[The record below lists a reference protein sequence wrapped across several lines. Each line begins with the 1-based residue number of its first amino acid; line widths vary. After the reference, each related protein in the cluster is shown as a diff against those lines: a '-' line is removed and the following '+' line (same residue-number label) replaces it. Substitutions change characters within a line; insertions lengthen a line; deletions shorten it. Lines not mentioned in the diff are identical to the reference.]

1 MSHEHLG
8 SRWYKFDFHTH
19 TPASSDYKKPTENET
34 DWLKA
39 LMAGKIDCVAITD
52 HVSGEWVDRLKATY
66 AEFDQTAEWYRP
78 ICLFPGCE
86 ITVSTGQSRVHI
98 LAVFDP
104 SCNSAKISAVLGQ
117 CGITEGH
124 GDAEQTCATESVDNV
139 IDIVKS
145 AGGVAIPAH
154 IDGPK
159 GLLNGITNTNQEIE
173 SWLGKIEAAEFVN
186 LAFLDGVNT
195 ELAKA
200 CEHLAKLQCSDAHE
214 CSRLGKKFSWIKMS
228 KPSIA
233 GLKLALHDHS
243 FCLDNSEEDPN
254 TVPNLF
260 LSQLSISQMNH
271 CGRIPGQPAEFKLH
285 PLFNAIIGGRGS
297 GKSTFIESV
306 RLALGR
312 ENEASDL
319 KQIQAEITSFK
330 IGVTKQ
336 DTHIC
341 VDLTRRNERYKSVWE
356 YGTLPYIQKYQENNW
371 VLDNGNPE
379 ERFHVSLYSQK
390 QINALAS
397 NANSLLE
404 IIDRSIEVNFASWKH
419 DYDTELDNF
428 LALSRDV
435 RQINL
440 RLNSKGTL
448 QGQLDDL
455 NSDIDS
461 FEQGGHKDVFNA
473 YQKLVTERQVIN
485 KAAELNDLS
494 DAIYKAINTDFSEMK
509 LVEEGGDKP
518 AYIVELEAIQQTFTS
533 KLVQVQAD
541 LTTLMQTVKDA
552 EESRNQE
559 IEASTWFIQGSS
571 TEENYNQVV
580 TEYESRG
587 EELNPEQY
595 EAWLS
600 SRNDLNEKI
609 AALNDVE
616 SQLVVKKQLRSSSLR
631 KLYLYRRTLQK
642 NRQKF
647 IRNVIGNNKY
657 VRMSLIPF
665 SNKVGVEQQFRNN
678 IGVEASF
685 STSIYQDDQTESLLY
700 PLISNDDNFEN
711 DNFKAK
717 VRYAEKAKEAVVN
730 LALGNAVE
738 DYRIDTRLN
747 TALAQ
752 KFERQPETTDRLM
765 AWWPDDHLVVEYA
778 KDIERGKFEN
788 IEKGSAGQ
796 KAAAILAFLLSHGN
810 NPIIVDQPE
819 DDLDN
824 ALIYQ
829 LIVSQIHENKKRRQI
844 IMVTHN
850 PNIVVNGDAE
860 YVNVLEFRGGQVQ
873 VLDAGGLCEQSV
885 RDHVCDILEG
895 GAIAFDKR
903 YKRLRDI

>member
-1 MSHEHLG
+1 MSNEHLG

-19 TPASSDYKKPTENET
+19 TPASSDYKKPAETEM

-39 LMAGKIDCVAITD
+39 LMAEKIDCVAIAD

-66 AEFDQTAEWYRP
+66 AEFDHTAEWYRP
-78 ICLFPGCE
+78 ICLFPACE
-86 ITVSTGQSRVHI
+86 ITVSTGQTRVHI
-98 LAVFDP
+98 LAIFDP

-145 AGGVAIPAH
+145 ASGVAIPAH
-154 IDGPK
+154 IDRSK

-173 SWLGKIEAAEFVN
+173 SWLNKIEAAEFIN
-186 LAFLDGVNT
+186 LNFLDGVNP
-195 ELAKA
+195 ELKKA
-200 CEHLAKLQCSDAHE
+200 CEHLAKIQGSDAHE
-214 CSRLGKKFSWIKMS
+214 CSRLGKKSSWIKMS

-243 FCLDNSEEDPN
+243 FCVDNSEEDPN
-254 TVPNLF
+254 TVPDLF

-271 CGRIPGQPAEFKLH
+271 CGRIPGRPAEFKLH

-312 ENEASDL
+312 EDEASNL
-319 KQIQAEITSFK
+319 TQVQAEITSFK
-330 IGVTKQ
+330 KGVTKQ
-336 DTHIC
+336 DTRIC
-341 VDLTRRNERYKSVWE
+341 VDLNRRNESYKSVWE
-356 YGTLPYIQKYQENNW
+356 HGSPPYIQKYQENNW
-371 VLDNGNPE
+371 ELDNGKPE

-435 RQINL
+435 RQINM
-440 RLNSKGTL
+440 RLDSRGTL

-461 FEQGGHKDVFNA
+461 FEQGGHKDVFNS
-473 YQKLVTERQVIN
+473 YQKLVTERQTIN
-485 KAAELNDLS
+485 KAAELNELIDTI
-494 DAIYKAINTDFSEMK
+494 DKAIYTDFSEMK
-509 LVEEGGDKP
+509 LGEEDSDK
-518 AYIVELEAIQQTFTS
+518 ATYIVELEAIQQTFTN
-533 KLVQVQAD
+533 KLVQVQAE
-541 LTTLMQTVKDA
+541 LTTIVQTVKEA
-552 EESRNQE
+552 EESRKQE
-559 IEASTWFIQGSS
+559 VEASTWFIQGAA

-580 TEYESRG
+580 AEYASRG

-600 SRNDLNEKI
+600 QRNVLNDKI
-609 AALNDVE
+609 EALNDVE
-616 SQLVVKKQLRSSSLR
+616 VQLTKKIKLRSNSLI
-631 KLYLYRRTLQK
+631 KLYLHRRKLQK

-647 IRNVIGNNKY
+647 IRNVIGHNKY
-657 VRMSLIPF
+657 VRMNLLPF
-665 SNKVGVEQQFRNN
+665 SSKIGVEQQFRNN
-678 IGVEASF
+678 IGVETSF
-685 STSIYQDDQTESLLY
+685 ATSIYQDDQTESLLY

-711 DNFKAK
+711 DSFKSK
-717 VRYAEKAKEAVVN
+717 VRYTEKAKQAVVD
-730 LALGNAVE
+730 LALGNVVE
-738 DYRIDTRLN
+738 GYRIDTRLN
-747 TALAQ
+747 SALAQ

-765 AWWPDDHLVVEYA
+765 AWWPEDHLVVEYS
-778 KDIERGKFEN
+778 KDIERGEFEN

-860 YVNVLEFRGGQVQ
+860 YVNVLHFRRGQVE
-873 VLDAGGLCEQSV
+873 VLDSGGLCEQSV
-885 RDHVCDILEG
+885 RDHVCDIMEG
-895 GAIAFDKR
+895 GAVAFDKR

>member
-1 MSHEHLG
+1 MSNEHLG

-19 TPASSDYKKPTENET
+19 TPASSDYKKPAESET

-39 LMAGKIDCVAITD
+39 LMAEKIDCVAIAD

-66 AEFDQTAEWYRP
+66 AEFDHTAEWYRP
-78 ICLFPGCE
+78 ICLFPACE
-86 ITVSTGQSRVHI
+86 ITVSTGQTRVHI
-98 LAVFDP
+98 LAIFDP

-145 AGGVAIPAH
+145 ASGVAIPAH
-154 IDGPK
+154 IDRSK

-173 SWLGKIEAAEFVN
+173 SWLNKIEAAEFIN
-186 LAFLDGVNT
+186 LNFLDGVNP
-195 ELAKA
+195 ELKKA
-200 CEHLAKLQCSDAHE
+200 CEHLAKIQGSDAHE
-214 CSRLGKKFSWIKMS
+214 CSRLGKKSSWIKMS

-243 FCLDNSEEDPN
+243 FCVDNSEEDPN
-254 TVPNLF
+254 TVPDLF

-312 ENEASDL
+312 ENEISDL
-319 KQIQAEITSFK
+319 TQIQAEVSSFK
-330 IGVTKQ
+330 NGVTKQ
-336 DTHIC
+336 DTRIC
-341 VDLTRRNERYKSVWE
+341 VDLNRRGESYQSVWE
-356 YGTLPYIQKYQENNW
+356 HGIQPYIQKYQDNHW
-371 VLDNGNPE
+371 AVDNGKPE

-404 IIDRSIEVNFASWKH
+404 IIDRSIEVNFTSWKH

-440 RLNSKGTL
+440 RLDSKGTL

-485 KAAELNDLS
+485 KAAEITDLT
-494 DAIYKAINTDFSEMK
+494 DAIDKAINSNFTEMK
-509 LVEEGGDKP
+509 LTEEDSDKP
-518 AYIVELEAIQQTFTS
+518 VYIADLEVIQQSFTS
-533 KLVQVQAD
+533 KLVQVQAN

-552 EESRNQE
+552 EESRSQE
-559 IEASTWFIQGSS
+559 IEASIWFIQGST

-609 AALNDVE
+609 EALNNVQA
-616 SQLVVKKQLRSSSLR
+616 QLIEKKRLREKSLK
-631 KLYLYRRTLQK
+631 KLYLHRRTLQK
-642 NRQKF
+642 NRRIF
-647 IRNVIGNNKY
+647 IRNVIGDNKY
-657 VRMSLIPF
+657 VRMNLLPF
-665 SNKVGVEQQFRNN
+665 SSKVGVEQQFRNN
-678 IGVEASF
+678 IGVETSF
-685 STSIYQDDQTESLLY
+685 ATSIYQDDQTESLLY
-700 PLISNDDNFEN
+700 PLISSDSSFEN
-711 DNFKAK
+711 DTYKEK
-717 VRYAEKAKEAVVN
+717 VRFAEKAKEAALN
-730 LALGNAVE
+730 LALGNIVD
-738 DYRIDTRLN
+738 DYRIDSRLN

-752 KFERQPETTDRLM
+752 KFERQPEAIDRLM
-765 AWWPDDHLVVEYA
+765 AWLPDDHLVVEYA

-860 YVNVLEFRGGQVQ
+860 YVNVLQFRGGQVQ
-873 VLDAGGLCEQSV
+873 VLDSGGLCDQSV
-885 RDHVCDILEG
+885 RDHVCDIMEG

>member
-1 MSHEHLG
+1 MSNEHLG

-19 TPASSDYKKPTENET
+19 TPASSDYKKPEESET

-39 LMAGKIDCVAITD
+39 LMAENIDCVAIAD
-52 HVSGEWVDRLKATY
+52 HVSGEWIDRLKATY
-66 AEFDQTAEWYRP
+66 AEFDETAEWYRP
-78 ICLFPGCE
+78 ICLFPASE
-86 ITVSTGQSRVHI
+86 ITVSTGQARVHI
-98 LAVFDP
+98 LAIFDP
-104 SCNSAKISAVLGQ
+104 TNNSAKVSAVLGQ

-124 GDAEQTCATESVDNV
+124 GDAEETCATESVDNV
-139 IDIVKS
+139 IDIIQS

-159 GLLNGITNTNQEIE
+159 GLLHGITNTNQELE

-186 LAFLDGVNT
+186 LEFLNGVNS
-195 ELAKA
+195 ELTKA
-200 CEHLAKLQCSDAHE
+200 CAHLAKVQGSDAHQ
-214 CSRLGKKFSWIKMS
+214 CSRLGKRFSWIKMS
-228 KPSIA
+228 APSIA
-233 GLKLALHDHS
+233 GLKLALHDDS
-243 FCLDNSEEDPN
+243 FCVDNGEDDPN
-254 TVPNLF
+254 TVPDLF
-260 LSQLSISQMNH
+260 LSKLSISQMNH

-312 ENEASDL
+312 ENEISDL
-319 KQIQAEITSFK
+319 SQIQAEVSSFK
-330 IGVTKQ
+330 NGVTKQ
-336 DTHIC
+336 DTRIC
-341 VDLTRRNERYKSVWE
+341 VDLNRRDENYQSVWE
-356 YGTLPYIQKYQENNW
+356 QGVQPYIQKYHDNQW
-371 VLDNGNPE
+371 AVDNGKPE
-379 ERFHVSLYSQK
+379 DRFHVSLYSQK

-404 IIDRSIEVNFASWKH
+404 IIDRSIEVNFTSWKH
-419 DYDTELDNF
+419 DYDTELDQF

-440 RLNSKGTL
+440 RLDSKGTL

-485 KAAELNDLS
+485 KAAEITDLT
-494 DAIYKAINTDFSEMK
+494 DAIDKAIYSNFTEMK
-509 LVEEGGDKP
+509 LIEEGGDKP
-518 AYIVELEAIQQTFTS
+518 TNIVELEAIQQTFTS
-533 KLVQVQAD
+533 KLVQVQAE
-541 LTTLMQTVKDA
+541 LTTLIQTVQDA
-552 EESRNQE
+552 EETRKLQ
-559 IEASTWFIQGSS
+559 IAASTWFAQGVI
-571 TEENYNQVV
+571 TEDSYNQVV
-580 TEYESRG
+580 AEYESRG

-595 EAWLS
+595 EAWLTQ
-600 SRNDLNEKI
+600 RNELNEKI
-609 AALNDVE
+609 EALNNVE
-616 SQLVVKKQLRSSSLR
+616 AQLEEKKLQRDISLK
-631 KLYLYRRTLQK
+631 KLYIYRRTLQK

-647 IRNVIGNNKY
+647 IRNVIGDNKY
-657 VRMSLIPF
+657 VRMSLLPF
-665 SNKVGVEQQFRNN
+665 SSKVNVEQQFRNN
-678 IGVEASF
+678 IGVETSF
-685 STSIYQDDQTESLLY
+685 ATSIYQDDQTESLLY
-700 PLISNDDNFEN
+700 PLISGDSVFDNDS
-711 DNFKAK
+711 FKTK
-717 VRYAEKAKEAVVN
+717 VRHTEKAKEAVVN
-730 LALGNAVE
+730 LALGNEIE
-738 DYRIDTRLN
+738 DYRIDSRLK

-752 KFERQPETTDRLM
+752 KFERQPETIDRLM
-765 AWWPDDHLVVEYA
+765 TWWPEDHLVVEYA

-860 YVNVLEFRGGQVQ
+860 FVNVLQFRGGQVQ
-873 VLDAGGLCEQSV
+873 VLDSGGLCEQSV
-885 RDHVCDILEG
+885 RDHVCEIMEG
-895 GAIAFDKR
+895 GAVAFDKR